1 MKKVRHIL
9 GIIGIGVLALAL
21 ALLVFAML
29 WTMDTWRHITFD
41 EIVYHLFA
49 PIKGTNPDVIWSF
62 IFRALTPSLLIAAAL
77 VAANIVLSTKANKQK
92 LVKIINTVVSIILVI
107 SVGLTAFF
115 FCNKYGVVDYFIQKI
130 PHKHYNVL

>member
-9 GIIGIGVLALAL
+9 GIIGIGVLALVL
-21 ALLVFAML
+21 GLLIFAML
-29 WTMDTWRHITFD
+29 WTMDIWRHITFD

-77 VAANIVLSTKANKQK
+77 VTLNIVLKKKANKQK
-92 LVKIINTVVSIILVI
+92 LVKIINVAVSLVLVVSFGI
-107 SVGLTAFF
+107 TTFC
-115 FCNKYGVVDYFIQKI
+115 FCNKYEKYVQ
-130 PHKHYNVL
+130 